1 MKAKELYVNYGYQ
14 IKNNGEIALNDYLD
28 MIGLCHKI
36 KEEYTEEELLELEDL
51 LYRYYLCG
59 SRVQLN
65 QMTQIASDWWRN
77 ELVNPTLQDLK
88 LWKTILLIISCGN
101 FTKERINSIET
112 MNDFSKQFK
121 SRLLEQLLLKN
132 EVELNYPTVD
142 KNILTDSLKESN
154 YKHSKR
160 YDMYMQIKENRIQ
173 VVKDGNSFCL
183 YYNYQKINAK
193 KEK

>member
-193 KEK
+193 KGK